1 VPGEAGGHEDPGH
14 PGPRLCQPHLPVSV
28 MGVRP
33 FPPPLLLRCA
43 PLTHSLPILLRAPL
57 TSSLLQ
63 QYARARMLIACTQSV
78 LRGAYPL
85 PSTKHLWRLSAL
97 LLICAPPPCG
107 PFLVRNRYRRKGGA
121 GPVAAV
127 TLPAPLAPPAPPA
140 PSPSGD
146 GMEGEEDS
154 QGEEGEEEPVV
165 RGAVDDD
172 FDDFD
177 SELLQEIDGVRGA
190 PWCSQAP
197 HWKGGCGGAL
207 HLFWAVP
214 QRLQACIEWGEFVT
228 TCTGSALAC
237 KSLLALSLE

>member
-1 VPGEAGGHEDPGH
+1 M
-14 PGPRLCQPHLPVSV
+14 SV

-177 SELLQEIDGVRGA
+177 SELLQEIDGVRA
-190 PWCSQAP
+190 VPRCSQARKQGWGGAIEAP
-197 HWKGGCGGAL
+197 FVGTPRSVIPSIRREWVEGSFAPPPSTLPTGAKGGGAL
-207 HLFWAVP
+207 NV
-214 QRLQACIEWGEFVT
+214 
-228 TCTGSALAC
+228 
-237 KSLLALSLE
+237 